1 MLNNNINITSIPAE
15 AASLILSLAIKNGI
29 ESNLPPEHSVATIE
43 PSAYAFA
50 LLMRPVEWSED
61 LKHPLLFLVNRP
73 WGGIVYNPNTGF
85 IAGASNIYRREI
97 TSWLTWNYPLAN
109 RPAVKLKEAWMLVD
123 VMNGSVQAEGLQGMD
138 LAWNI
143 WDASKLEGTDEK
155 WSINGPAFAK
165 QLKDMP
171 VNDRLSLW
179 DSIEAFW
186 DFRSEFVN
194 GEQAVRKLFNI
205 QEDTGA

>member
-1 MLNNNINITSIPAE
+1 
-15 AASLILSLAIKNGI
+15 
-29 ESNLPPEHSVATIE
+29 
-43 PSAYAFA
+43 
-50 LLMRPVEWSED
+50 
-61 LKHPLLFLVNRP
+61 
-73 WGGIVYNPNTGF
+73 
-85 IAGASNIYRREI
+85 
-97 TSWLTWNYPLAN
+97 
-109 RPAVKLKEAWMLVD
+109 MLVD

-165 QLKDMP
+165 RLKDMP